1 MFLQAPP
8 TPWQAQMCPLV
19 TPLEVA
25 EQAVSGIGQPL
36 ASSLQVSPGQ
46 TPPQCQNHGFIP
58 TTICSLKCFQ
68 SVIFKIVKALISL

>member
-19 TPLEVA
+19 TSLEVA

-36 ASSLQVSPGQ
+36 ASSLRRHLGRPHLNTKTMDLYQ
-46 TPPQCQNHGFIP
+46 PP
-58 TTICSLKCFQ
+58 
-68 SVIFKIVKALISL
+68 SVHLNAFRV